1 MTGHGKRV
9 RCRDLRARLMEHR
22 ALPGELAG
30 HLDGCPDCAR
40 YAARLQAARDLFR
53 HRHGEVEP
61 DAGFAARVTARL
73 PQQSTVVLGWAALR
87 LLPISVALVL
97 LLFLLSLWI
106 PEATPTQ
113 TAAQAPTDDV
123 LTWVIGADEE
133 AS

>member
-1 MTGHGKRV
+1 MTGNGKRGQ
-9 RCRDLRARLMEHR
+9 CRDLRVRLMEGR
-22 ALPGELAG
+22 DLPGALAG
-30 HLDGCPDCAR
+30 HLDECPDCAH
-40 YAARLQAARDLFR
+40 YAGRFHAARDLFR
-53 HRHGEVEP
+53 QHHGEVEP

-87 LLPISVALVL
+87 LLPISVALVV

-123 LTWVIGADEE
+123 LTWVIGTDEE